1 MCIIVVKPSG
11 KRLPSKQILSKC
23 FSSNPHGAGFMY
35 NNPQNEY
42 NSDTITIAKGF
53 MDFESFYSAI
63 TSITA
68 DNLYN
73 SDLVI
78 HFRYATQGSISSKN
92 CHPFPVSKKIK
103 DLQALNFTTN
113 TGIAHNGVI
122 SFCSNP
128 NKHDLSDTQIFI
140 KDILSQVPQDQLKDN
155 FAYEKTY
162 SKFAILDKEGFSLIG
177 NFLEDNGIFYSND
190 SYVPYEYLYN
200 RNSYNSKPYI
210 KRGTSN
216 NKYAI
221 TAWGYNSNDSYI
233 DEEQNYYYN
242 DYTKEELMELWQ
254 RME

>member
-1 MCIIVVKPSG
+1 MCIIVVKP
-11 KRLPSKQILSKC
+11 KCQQLPSEQILSKC
-23 FSSNPHGAGFMY
+23 FNSNPHGAGFMY
-35 NNPQNEY
+35 NSH

-92 CHPFPVSKKIK
+92 CHPFPLSKKIK

-122 SFCSNP
+122 SFCSYP
-128 NKHDLSDTQIFI
+128 NKQDLSDTQIFI
-140 KDILSQVPQDQLKDN
+140 KDILSQIPLDQIKDQSI
-155 FAYEKTY
+155 YESTY

-190 SYVPYEYLYN
+190 SYIPYEYLYN
-200 RNSYNSKPYI
+200 RNSYNSKPQI

-221 TAWGYNSNDSYI
+221 TAWDYNSDDQFLDNFS
-233 DEEQNYYYN
+233 NYYYN
-242 DYTKEELMELWQ
+242 HYYDDEIEERNW
-254 RME
+254 

>member
-53 MDFESFYSAI
+53 MDFESFYYAI

-68 DNLYN
+68 DNFYN

-78 HFRYATQGSISSKN
+78 HFRYATQGSINSKN

-103 DLQALNFTTN
+103 DLQAISCITT

-122 SFCSNP
+122 SFCSIP

-155 FAYEKTY
+155 YPYEKTY
-162 SKFAILDKEGFSLIG
+162 SKFTILDKDGFSLIG
-177 NFLEDNGIFYSND
+177 DFIEDDGIFYSNT
-190 SYVPYEYLYN
+190 SYIPYEYTYTS
-200 RNSYNSKPYI
+200 RHYKPYI
-210 KRGTSN
+210 KRGTTH

-221 TAWGYNSNDSYI
+221 TAWEYNSNDSYI

-242 DYTKEELMELWQ
+242 DYTKEELENLWLHSK
-254 RME
+254 